1 MAEPL
6 IAPDFLFSQHSLN
19 TYTRCKRRFL
29 LKYVDRQPWPMPE
42 EEDPRAYQDHLA
54 RGRVFHQWLARE
66 HLGLDM
72 TPIVAACGDELLQG
86 WWAASRAFDR
96 EALPAEM
103 REAELPVVVPLG
115 QYRLYARYDYL
126 ALSRGGEAVIVDWK
140 TLDTAPPLATLRQ
153 RLQTRVYLYC
163 LVRAG
168 HVLTG
173 GQPIDPGQASMLY
186 WFANTRESVSIPYSA
201 QSYARDGRDLLRLA
215 DEIAQ
220 QPREAFVRT
229 DDLRQCIRCNY
240 RSLCQRESE
249 RTASA
254 EDWLDEDLDLN
265 LELES
270 VEGLDY

>member
-1 MAEPL
+1 M
-6 IAPDFLFSQHSLN
+6 
-19 TYTRCKRRFL
+19 
-29 LKYVDRQPWPMPE
+29 
-42 EEDPRAYQDHLA
+42 
-54 RGRVFHQWLARE
+54 
-66 HLGLDM
+66 
-72 TPIVAACGDELLQG
+72 
-86 WWAASRAFDR
+86 
-96 EALPAEM
+96 
-103 REAELPVVVPLG
+103 
-115 QYRLYARYDYL
+115 
-126 ALSRGGEAVIVDWK
+126 DWK
-140 TLDTAPPLATLRQ
+140 TLDTGPVGTLRQ

-186 WFANTRESVSIPYSA
+186 WFANTRESVSIPTRRELCPRWA
-201 QSYARDGRDLLRLA
+201 RLA
-215 DEIAQ
+215 ALGRRDRAAAA
-220 QPREAFVRT
+220 RGVVRH

-254 EDWLDEDLDLN
+254 EDWLEEDLDLN